1 MSKSEHG
8 CSLVGAVRSLQI
20 VSELNPCKYRDK
32 RTHTIGGDN
41 FGVKRGHCDLLV
53 GMNDNTSVL
62 EIW

>member
-1 MSKSEHG
+1 MLIGRGGPVVTSCIRAE
-8 CSLVGAVRSLQI
+8 
-20 VSELNPCKYRDK
+20 PMKYRVK

-53 GMNDNTSVL
+53 GMNYNTSVL